1 MNTLSSLLG
10 QGGGNWPLWSPT
22 RIVLQDQIVRSPLD
36 HELYSR
42 TSATG
47 SSATDPADDIVNYK
61 AESYKRW
68 TAIVCDAEL
77 RNPAGSFAIGTK
89 KISTPVVAVN
99 VRTLVLEMIGRGVVD
114 FMAVMRGGSGPMRTE
129 LVIDGRTVYDDTKT
143 WSGAVQW
150 SIFLG
155 NASMSGSG
163 QLDTPIDAGTP
174 IEFKRHLRLYM
185 TPSTSSFSGPG
196 QIAYKQRSQA

>member
-99 VRTLVLEMIGRGVVD
+99 VRTLVLEMIGRGMVD